1 MALAPGTALFSTVG
15 SPAGDQ
21 LATWCPAAG
30 RVLRRNLMR
39 ERARLDEDPIRI
51 VIDVGS
57 FDGTDAISFAT
68 ASQQRV
74 WTFEPTPSKHDGIRR
89 RLNEAGVAGNVT
101 LFPFALSN
109 KTGDGQ
115 LEVLRA
121 AKPKGRKF
129 MNNQLGSA
137 QDLLTQDVR
146 PGQLP
151 TTRAGVVK
159 VPIRQLDQVVADHAP
174 PLARVAFMKVD
185 AQGFDTL
192 VLRGAS
198 RLLSER
204 RIEKFVFEFTPFL
217 MPGRENEA
225 VAGLMWLERLGHL
238 CVPCNQAHTTAVKLR
253 APASIV
259 DYVEYFRGKNDKYDD
274 IACRPAGGT
283 RRVRRR

>member
-204 RIEKFVFEFTPFL
+204 RIEKFVFEFRGILSSVKMRTTL
-217 MPGRENEA
+217 TS
-225 VAGLMWLERLGHL
+225 LGPDSSAPSGG
-238 CVPCNQAHTTAVKLR
+238 VAHTRSGGLT
-253 APASIV
+253 
-259 DYVEYFRGKNDKYDD
+259 
-274 IACRPAGGT
+274 RPAT
-283 RRVRRR
+283 RAASAAGPAWPTARRPRAVPHRR